1 MRKQSVILFSL
12 FSLLLLVHS
21 GSAIPLEGPVTFTQ
35 RDQRIEIQ
43 VNGKPFSTFHYGKD
57 WPKPFLH
64 PLHASSGTIV
74 TRGYPLEKIEGES
87 NDHFWQ
93 RGLWFAHG
101 DINGI
106 DFWREAS
113 GDKTIDA
120 KLPLPVG
127 LIAAKAKPKFKS
139 ESGAGTL
146 SADFNL
152 VAPGEKIIGT
162 ISQQYTFRC
171 SDANIVIDVRA
182 AVLADRGISLKLGDT
197 EEGLLG
203 FRFADEF
210 KEDRGAALTNSEG
223 LKGTEKIWGKRAR
236 WVDYSTSIKGEK
248 LGVAIFDHPQNP
260 KHPTYWH
267 ARGYGLNAANPF
279 GEHDFRNDKSLDGSV
294 TIPSGG
300 NLSFHYRVVIHPGNA
315 DGIEKLYQAF
325 AQEKEGDH

>member
-1 MRKQSVILFSL
+1 MTKVL
-12 FSLLLLVHS
+12 
-21 GSAIPLEGPVTFTQ
+21 IPLFFLLMLFNPRAATQAPVTFKE
-35 RDQRIEIQ
+35 RANKIDIEIG
-43 VNGKPFSTFHYGKD
+43 GKAFSTFHYGKD
-57 WPKPFLH
+57 WDKPFLH
-64 PLHASSGTIV
+64 PLRASSGTIV
-74 TRGYPLEKIEGES
+74 TRGFPLEKIEGES

-113 GDKTIDA
+113 SDKIKDA

-127 LIAAKAKPKFKS
+127 LIAIKSAPKFKS
-139 ESGAGTL
+139 ESVDGRI

-152 VAPGEKIIGT
+152 VAPGDKILGT
-162 ISQQYTFRC
+162 LSQQYIIR
-171 SDANIVIDVRA
+171 SLDKNIIIDVKA
-182 AVLADRGISLKLGDT
+182 AVLADRGISLKMGDT

-210 KEDRGAALTNSEG
+210 KEDRGAILTNSDG
-223 LKGTEKIWGKRAR
+223 LKGTDKIWGKRAR

-294 TIPSGG
+294 TIPAGG
-300 NLSFHYRVVIHPGNA
+300 NLNFHYRVVIHPGDA
-315 DGIEKLYQAF
+315 QGIEQLYTAF
-325 AQEKEGDH
+325 AHEGSH

>member
-1 MRKQSVILFSL
+1 MAKRLIPLF
-12 FSLLLLVHS
+12 LLLILYNR
-21 GSAIPLEGPVTFTQ
+21 GAAIQEPVTFTE
-35 RDQRIEIQ
+35 RVNRIEI
-43 VNGKPFSTFHYGKD
+43 VINGKPYSNFYYGND

-64 PLHASSGTIV
+64 PLRASSGTIV
-74 TRGYPLEKIEGES
+74 TRGFPLEKIEGES

-101 DINGI
+101 NINGI

-113 GDKTIDA
+113 GDKAKDA
-120 KLPLPVG
+120 RLPLPVG
-127 LIAAKAKPKFKS
+127 RISIKSPPKTKS
-139 ESGAGTL
+139 EKGSGIL

-152 VAPGEKIIGT
+152 AAPGDKIIGT

-171 SDANIVIDVRA
+171 IGNDIVIDVKA
-182 AVLADRGISLKLGDT
+182 VVLANQGTPLKMGDT

-210 KEDRGAALTNSEG
+210 KEDRGATLSNSEG
-223 LKGTEKIWGKRAR
+223 LKGTDQIWGKRAR

-294 TIPSGG
+294 TIPAND
-300 NLSFHYRVVIHPGNA
+300 NLTFRYRVVIHPGEA
-315 DGIEKLYQAF
+315 IGVEQLYTAF
-325 AQEKEGDH
+325 ANQYRER

>member
-1 MRKQSVILFSL
+1 MTKVL
-12 FSLLLLVHS
+12 
-21 GSAIPLEGPVTFTQ
+21 IPLFFLLMLFYRGAATQAPVTFKE
-35 RDQRIEIQ
+35 RDNKIEIEI
-43 VNGKPFSTFHYGKD
+43 NGKAFSTFHYGKD
-57 WPKPFLH
+57 WAKPFLH
-64 PLHASSGTIV
+64 PLRASSGTIV
-74 TRGYPLEKIEGES
+74 TRGFPLEKIEGES

-113 GDKTIDA
+113 GDKAKDA

-127 LIAAKAKPKFKS
+127 LIAIKSAPKYKS
-139 ESGAGTL
+139 ERGNGKI
-146 SADFNL
+146 SAVFNL
-152 VAPGEKIIGT
+152 VAPGDKILGT
-162 ISQQYTFRC
+162 LSQEYIFR
-171 SDANIVIDVRA
+171 SLDKNIIIDLKAV
-182 AVLADRGISLKLGDT
+182 VLADQGISLKMGDT

-210 KEDRGAALTNSEG
+210 KEDRGAALSNSEG
-223 LKGTEKIWGKRAR
+223 LKGTDNIWGKRAR

-248 LGVAIFDHPQNP
+248 LGVAILDHPQNP

-294 TIPSGG
+294 TIPAGG
-300 NLSFHYRVVIHPGNA
+300 NLSFYYRVVIHPGDA
-315 DGIEKLYQAF
+315 QGIEQLYTAF
-325 AQEKEGDH
+325 AHEGSQ